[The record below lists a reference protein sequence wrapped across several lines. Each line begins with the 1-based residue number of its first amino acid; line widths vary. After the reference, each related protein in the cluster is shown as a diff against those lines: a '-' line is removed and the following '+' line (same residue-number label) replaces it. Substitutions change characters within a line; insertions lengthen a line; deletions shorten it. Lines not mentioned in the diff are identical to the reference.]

1 MDIDQALL
9 TKVKKENVE
18 FRKLYD
24 EHTKLKDHVEKLNRM
39 KFLTAEQELEKKE
52 IQKKKLK
59 NKDLMLKIIDKYQSK
74 PN

>member
-24 EHTKLKDHVEKLNRM
+24 EHTKLKDHVEKLNKM
-39 KFLTAEQELEKKE
+39 KFLTTEQELEKKE

-59 NKDLMLKIIDKYQSK
+59 NKDRMLKIIDTYQSK